1 MQAVEEDAGSEIA
14 PDAFY
19 VRIKLILGGIPGGG
33 ERVCACPLSSSVF
46 AGLSAHSFLSCSSQR

>member
-33 ERVCACPLSSSVF
+33 GEGVCVP
-46 AGLSAHSFLSCSSQR
+46 SF